1 VIFPALGEEN
11 SQQPYHVLEPFVLLK
26 LIIPLFLLHP
36 FVFAQKASTAVNR
49 GQQQFKQS
57 CAFCH
62 GATGDGGAEGPSL
75 IRSAI
80 LRHDADGDLLGP
92 VIRDGRPDK
101 GMPALG
107 LSPDKISD
115 IIAFLHDQLK
125 KLDRTSPDKPSN
137 DHYSLQVLLVG
148 DAAAGQA
155 YFEGAGGCSSCHS
168 PTADLAH
175 IAQKFGP
182 ADLQT
187 RMLYPTG
194 KLPSVTVTP
203 KSGEPVQG
211 TLLQKDAFNVEIRDN
226 QGWHHSWPL
235 RSVKVVIKDPLA
247 AHRTLLKTIT
257 NADVHNLFAYLE
269 TLH

>member
-1 VIFPALGEEN
+1 M
-11 SQQPYHVLEPFVLLK
+11 LK
-26 LIIPLFLLHP
+26 LIILLLLAQSL
-36 FVFAQKASTAVNR
+36 VFARQTAAAAL

-62 GATGDGGAEGPSL
+62 GATADGGAEGPSL

-80 LRHDADGDLLGP
+80 LRHDVNGDLLGP

-107 LSPDKISD
+107 LPPDKVSG

-137 DHYSLQVLLVG
+137 DHYSLPVLLVG
-148 DAAAGQA
+148 NAAAGQS
-155 YFEGAGGCSSCHS
+155 YFNGVGGCSACHS
-168 PTADLAH
+168 PSGDLSH

-203 KSGEPVQG
+203 KSDPPVEG
-211 TLLQKDAFNVEIRDN
+211 TLLQMDAFNVEMRDR
-226 QGWHHSWPL
+226 QGWYHSWPL
-235 RSVKVVIKDPLA
+235 RTVKVEVTDPLA
-247 AHRTLLKTIT
+247 AHKVLLKTMTDSDI
-257 NADVHNLFAYLE
+257 HNLFAYLE